1 MAHSATINNTGA
13 DLFVNIA
20 GSSAQGNTRKFKR
33 SRDAFLRGLRSQQ
46 WQRVN
51 QFDVQASC
59 EGLVE
64 KFFVLNRQ
72 DLAEAL
78 SDRLKELSKRS
89 SRWIPEILT
98 LLLHLQG
105 DPVNQSRVEDLE
117 KLKPPEPP
125 PPLTWADIVADDPL
139 DEDGLWDDVDYTR
152 SSDDELLPELKQ
164 HKSRRREITP
174 ASSLDDDDWI
184 AAAQACV
191 VAPDSQPL
199 QQVTDGQFWRQ
210 EHELSRKM
218 DRVIVTELQ
227 AVRETLFML
236 AGLPTSLYQSD
247 SSKKI
252 GCNVNYS
259 VSHIMASTWGHQLQE
274 LAETGTGLSQLR
286 LWTKGAQSVA
296 LVQTF
301 RAAVLEE
308 IRLFDKFLSQLQA
321 TFLDSAAVAVSIADI
336 LSRVRPQASLRLRLK
351 DLIQNASQKVQTTPF
366 ILLEA
371 LYDEVNL
378 AQMTGEVDVF
388 NFLGR
393 IFFACLQTYLKP
405 IRRWMTEGELR
416 TDDQIFFV
424 GTADKSSEAASLW
437 HDQYVLRQDGQGRL
451 HAPSFLH
458 PAARK
463 IFNSGKSVVFLRE
476 MGKYE
481 RAVSTG
487 QEEPRLDLE
496 TVCNGGVVTHSPS
509 AMPLVSFSEL
519 FNSAFETWIRSKYTF
534 ASSVLREQL
543 FTNCGLWTSLDAL
556 EHVYFSKDGTLLQA
570 FADAL
575 FDKIDRNRDGWNDRY
590 LLTEIARSV
599 FGSVASVSPEK
610 LGVRTAATKDS
621 KRSVRALASI
631 SIDYFLPWSITNVIQ
646 RSSLPTYQR
655 ISTLLLQ
662 TYRARHVLR
671 SANLSPSSTTHNRQ
685 SRLRTLLRHRLLW
698 FADTLHAYTA
708 TTAIASSTT
717 ALRSALAIA
726 EDIDAMAA
734 LHAAFVAD
742 AERRCLLA
750 PALQP
755 IADAVVEL
763 LDLAV
768 RFVDLSR
775 EGETATGIELTN
787 AATGRRGSAATVA
800 SAATTGTYRRRD
812 RPRDHRRVSGLQVA
826 LVEESSSSDS
836 DDDVDEEVK
845 DEDETEGD
853 EDNSTKYLNP
863 SPATTATSCQQ
874 STGSFVSSLQRMVEQ
889 FEQLH
894 GFVVAGLRGV
904 SRAGDERCWEMLAE
918 RLEWEGVQ
926 GTAGQGRAG
935 VVNR

>member
-20 GSSAQGNTRKFKR
+20 GSSQGNTRKFKR

-125 PPLTWADIVADDPL
+125 PPLTWADIIADDPL
-139 DEDGLWDDVDYTR
+139 DEEGLWDDVDYTR
-152 SSDDELLPELKQ
+152 SSDDELLPEPKQ

-174 ASSLDDDDWI
+174 ASSLDEDDWI

-191 VAPDSQPL
+191 VVPDSQPL

-210 EHELSRKM
+210 EHELSRTL
-218 DRVIVTELQ
+218 DRVTVTELQ

-259 VSHIMASTWGHQLQE
+259 VSHVMASTWGHQLQE
-274 LAETGTGLSQLR
+274 FAEFGTGLSQLR
-286 LWTKGAQSVA
+286 LWTKEAQSVA

-308 IRLFDKFLSQLQA
+308 IRSFEKFLSELQA
-321 TFLDSAAVAVSIADI
+321 TFLDSAAVAVSIADV

-366 ILLEA
+366 VLLEA

-378 AQMTGEVDVF
+378 AQMTGEADVF

-393 IFFACLQTYLKP
+393 IFFACLKTYLKP
-405 IRRWMTEGELR
+405 IRRWMAEGELG

-496 TVCNGGVVTHSPS
+496 TVCRSGVAIHNHS

-519 FNSAFETWIRSKYTF
+519 FNSAFEKWIRSKYTF

-556 EHVYFSKDGTLLQA
+556 KHVYFSKDGTLLQA

-621 KRSVRALASI
+621 RRSVKALASI

-646 RSSLPTYQR
+646 RSSLPVYQR

-662 TYRARHVLR
+662 TYRARHILR
-671 SANLSPSSTTHNRQ
+671 SASLSISLSSTDRNREA
-685 SRLRTLLRHRLLW
+685 RLRTLLRHRLLW
-698 FADTLHAYTA
+698 FADTLHAYTT

-717 ALRSALAIA
+717 ALRSALVTAD
-726 EDIDAMAA
+726 DIDAMAA

-742 AERRCLLA
+742 VERRCLLA

-763 LDLAV
+763 LDMAV

-775 EGETATGIELTN
+775 EGETAAGVELTN
-787 AATGRRGSAATVA
+787 AGKGRRGSAATVA

-812 RPRDHRRVSGLQVA
+812 RPRDHRRVSAMQVA

-836 DDDVDEEVK
+836 DDDVVEKE
-845 DEDETEGD
+845 DEDEVD
-853 EDNSTKYLNP
+853 EDGDNSTKYLKP
-863 SPATTATSCQQ
+863 LPADTTTPRQQ
-874 STGSFVSSLQRMVEQ
+874 SAGSLVSALQQMAQQ

-894 GFVVAGLRGV
+894 GFIVAGLRGV

-926 GTAGQGRAG
+926 GTATQGRG
-935 VVNR
+935 RGR

>member
-1 MAHSATINNTGA
+1 MAHSATINNIGA
-13 DLFVNIA
+13 DLFVNIV
-20 GSSAQGNTRKFKR
+20 GVSAQGNTRKLKR

-51 QFDVQASC
+51 QFDVQASY

-64 KFFVLNRQ
+64 KFFVLDRQ

-89 SRWIPEILT
+89 SRWIPEIQT
-98 LLLHLQG
+98 LLLNLQG
-105 DPVNQSRVEDLE
+105 DPVSKSRVDDLE
-117 KLKPPEPP
+117 KLKPADPP
-125 PPLTWADIVADDPL
+125 PPLTWADIVAEDPL
-139 DEDGLWDDVDYTR
+139 DEEGIWDDVDYTP
-152 SSDDELLPELKQ
+152 SSDDELSLEPKQ
-164 HKSRRREITP
+164 KKESRRREITP

-184 AAAQACV
+184 AAAQTCI
-191 VAPDSQPL
+191 VAPDSRPL
-199 QQVTDGQFWRQ
+199 QQVADGQFWRH
-210 EHELSRKM
+210 EHELSSTT
-218 DRVIVTELQ
+218 DQVTVTELQ

-236 AGLPTSLYQSD
+236 AGLPTSLYKSD
-247 SSKKI
+247 SSNKI
-252 GCNVNYS
+252 GCNASYS
-259 VSHIMASTWGHQLQE
+259 VSHVMTPTWRHHLQE
-274 LAETGTGLSQLR
+274 YADIGTGLSQLR
-286 LWTKGAQSVA
+286 SWAKVSQSIA
-296 LVQTF
+296 LLQTF

-308 IRLFDKFLSQLQA
+308 IRSFDKFLSNFQA
-321 TFLDSAAVAVSIADI
+321 TYLDSSAVAVSIADI

-366 ILLEA
+366 VLLEA
-371 LYDEVNL
+371 LYDEINL
-378 AQMTGEVDVF
+378 AQMTGEADLF

-405 IRRWMTEGELR
+405 IRRWMTEGDLG

-424 GTADKSSEAASLW
+424 GTADKSSDAASLW

-451 HAPSFLH
+451 HAPSFLQ

-476 MGKYE
+476 LGKYD

-496 TVCNGGVVTHSPS
+496 TICSGGMVTPDQSV
-509 AMPLVSFSEL
+509 MPLVSFSEL
-519 FNSAFETWIRSKYTF
+519 FNSAFENWIRSKYAF

-543 FTNCGLWTSLDAL
+543 FANCGLWTSLDAL
-556 EHVYFSKDGTLLQA
+556 EYVYFSRDGTLLQA
-570 FADAL
+570 FADTL

-590 LLTEIARSV
+590 LLTEIARSA
-599 FGSVASVSPEK
+599 FGFVDSVSPEK
-610 LGVRTAATKDS
+610 LGVRIAAIKES
-621 KRSVRALASI
+621 KRSVKALASI
-631 SIDYFLPWSITNVIQ
+631 SIDYFLPWSTTNVIQ
-646 RSSLPTYQR
+646 RSALPTYQR

-671 SANLSPSSTTHNRQ
+671 SANLSISLSPTTHNR
-685 SRLRTLLRHRLLW
+685 STRLRTLLRHRLLW
-698 FADTLHAYTA
+698 FADTLHAYLT
-708 TTAIASSTT
+708 TTAIASSTS
-717 ALRSALAIA
+717 ALRAALVAA
-726 EDIDAMAA
+726 DDIDAMAA
-734 LHAAFVAD
+734 LHAAFVTD
-742 AERRCLLA
+742 VERRCLLT

-768 RFVDLSR
+768 RFVDLCR
-775 EGETATGIELTN
+775 EGESAAGVGKGM
-787 AATGRRGSAATVA
+787 ATGRRGSAATVA

-812 RPRDHRRVSGLQVA
+812 RRPRDSRRISGLQIA

-836 DDDVDEEVK
+836 EDNNININIDDDDEEVNK
-845 DEDETEGD
+845 
-853 EDNSTKYLNP
+853 STKYLNP
-863 SPATTATSCQQ
+863 SSAANAPRQHSP
-874 STGSFVSSLQRMVEQ
+874 STGSLASLLQHMAVQ

-894 GFVVAGLRGV
+894 GFVVAGLRGI
-904 SRAGDERCWEMLAE
+904 SRAGDELCWEMLAE

-926 GTAGQGRAG
+926 CTVAQGRG
-935 VVNR
+935 GGR